1 MVIERAETD
10 AISAAVSDGTLSN
23 ERANELNRAV
33 RGAALAYVRNGTRP
47 AGEGWQTVDK
57 WDAMIAGVSEVNIRA
72 VNSTLDTGL
81 EPIDWIRD
89 SRFNNLALIV
99 VGIWIWTGFC
109 MVVLS
114 AALKGIPAELLE
126 AARVDGANEFR
137 LFFSIIIPLLMPT
150 LTVVTTTM
158 IINVLKVFDIVYV
171 MTAGNFGTEVI
182 ANRMYFEMYG
192 GNREFGHASAIAVVL
207 MLAIVPV
214 MIYNIVQF
222 RRQEARR

>member
-1 MVIERAETD
+1 MAKLI
-10 AISAAVSDGTLSN
+10 AA
-23 ERANELNRAV
+23 RF
-33 RGAALAYVRNGTRP
+33 GA
-47 AGEGWQTVDK
+47 
-57 WDAMIAGVSEVNIRA
+57 
-72 VNSTLDTGL
+72 
-81 EPIDWIRD
+81 
-89 SRFNNLALIV
+89 
-99 VGIWIWTGFC
+99 
-109 MVVLS
+109 
-114 AALKGIPAELLE
+114 LE